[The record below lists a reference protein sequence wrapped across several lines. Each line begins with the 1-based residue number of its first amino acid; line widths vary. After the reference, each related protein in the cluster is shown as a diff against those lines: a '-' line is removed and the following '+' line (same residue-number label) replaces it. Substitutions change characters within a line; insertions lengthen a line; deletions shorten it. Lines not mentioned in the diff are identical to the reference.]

1 MRFLITGSAGF
12 IGFHLCRR
20 LLNEGHEVVGFDAMT
35 PYYDPALKEARL
47 ALLKGSNGFHQ
58 VIGRLEDRDA
68 LLAAARLAA
77 PDVIVHLAA
86 QPGVRYSLENPRAY
100 VDSNLTGSW
109 SLLDVAREVGPK
121 HVMLASTSSIY
132 GANPKVPFAE
142 TDKAD
147 APLSLYAATKKGMEA
162 MAHAYA
168 HLYQMPVT
176 AFRFFTVYGPWGR
189 PDMAIFKFTRAL
201 LEGSAIEVYGGGKM
215 RRDFT
220 YVDDLVEAVLRLVPL
235 APEKSDAPPVPYRV
249 VNIGGGQ
256 PESLPDFIAA
266 IEKATGKT
274 ATQTLLPMQPGDV
287 PQTFAAPDLLVE
299 LTGYKPATPLAEGV
313 ARFVAWYRGHYRI

>member
-142 TDKAD
+142 SDKAD

-168 HLYQMPVT
+168 HLYHMPVT

-189 PDMAIFKFTRAL
+189 PDMAIFKFTRAI
-201 LEGSAIEVYGGGKM
+201 LEGSPIEVYGGGKM

-220 YVDDLVEAVLRLVPL
+220 YVDDLVEAVLRLVPQ
-235 APEKSDAPPVPYRV
+235 APERSDAMPVPYRV

-266 IEKATGKT
+266 IEMATGKT
-274 ATQTLLPMQPGDV
+274 AIQTMLPMQPGDV
-287 PQTFAAPDLLVE
+287 PQTFAAPDLLVD
-299 LTGYKPATPLAEGV
+299 LTGYKPATPLSEGV